1 MSGHSK
7 WSKIKRGKAITDAK
21 RGKVFSKY
29 VKMISVAA
37 REKGGD
43 PKTNPTL
50 RMVIEKARSENMPY
64 ENIERA
70 IKKGTGEIEGARMEN
85 FTYEAYAPGGIA
97 LIIEGI
103 TDNKNRTLSEI
114 KHMISTLGGKFAES
128 GSVSYLFQKKGVII
142 INNEEKK
149 IPKEDLEL
157 MAIESGAED
166 MKWVD
171 ENILE
176 IYTKPEELDAIKK
189 SLEENGASAD
199 SSSLDWVAMSEIA
212 APDEKTNA
220 QVERLMD
227 ALDEHDDVNEI
238 YSNLKS

>member
-1 MSGHSK
+1 
-7 WSKIKRGKAITDAK
+7 
-21 RGKVFSKY
+21 
-29 VKMISVAA
+29 MIAVAA

-43 PKTNPTL
+43 PKSNPTL
-50 RMVIEKARSENMPY
+50 RMIIEKAREENMPN

-97 LIIEGI
+97 LIIDGI

-128 GSVSYLFQKKGVII
+128 GSVSYLFQKKGVITV
-142 INNEEKK
+142 NNEEKK
-149 IPKEDLEL
+149 TPKENLEL
-157 MAIESGAED
+157 AAIEAGAED
-166 MKWVD
+166 IKWMD
-171 ENILE
+171 EDILE
-176 IYTKPEELDAIKK
+176 IYTKPEELDSIKK
-189 SLEENGASAD
+189 SLEGNGASVD
-199 SSSLDWVAMSEIA
+199 SSSLDWVAMSEIE
-212 APDEKTNA
+212 APDEKTKS

-238 YSNLKS
+238 YSNLKA

>member
-128 GSVSYLFQKKGVII
+128 GSVSYLFQKKGVVT
-142 INNEEKK
+142 INNEKK
-149 IPKEDLEL
+149 EISKEDLEL
-157 MAIESGAED
+157 AAIEAGAED
-166 MKWVD
+166 IKWMD

-176 IYTKPEELDAIKK
+176 IYTKPEELDSIKK
-189 SLEENGASAD
+189 SLEENGAAID
-199 SSSLDWVAMSEIA
+199 SSSLDWVAASEIEVS
-212 APDEKTNA
+212 DEKTKA
-220 QVERLMD
+220 QVEKLMD

-238 YSNLKS
+238 YSNLIT